1 MKSETI
7 LCVDD
12 EPVNLLLLEAV
23 LESGSYS
30 VLKAKNGREALEV
43 VSSNK
48 VDLVLLDV
56 MMPEMDGFE
65 TCKTIKENDDSRGI
79 PVVMITALI
88 SKEDRIRGIEAGA
101 DDFITKPF
109 DQAEILARI
118 KMLLKMKVLN
128 DRLNNAYTN
137 ISSLISYGELITTTF
152 SPQNFEFRSNID
164 SIVRRIIRPRD
175 EMIGMPEIV
184 IVGMAVGHGWEW
196 YRYQYSEADFVRR
209 ELSDNF
215 NESLTPSQSE
225 DSMIS
230 FYNNDSLNSP
240 SIERLVERLRAITPA
255 LENFSCY
262 TSPDLLVFA
271 INYGRDISSYDA
283 SVLKSLVVNSRFFKS
298 LSQQVKE
305 TDDAFKYTVYAL
317 ARASEVNDEDT
328 GNHIMRVGEY
338 CAAIADFIGMPD
350 DFIERI
356 RIQALLHDVGKIHT
370 PPQILRKPDKLTPE
384 EWDEIKKHTLY
395 GVKIIGEHPMF
406 EMARKIALS
415 HHERW
420 DGTGYPHGLHGE
432 DIPIE
437 GRITAV
443 ADVYD
448 ALRSTRPYKPAYDH
462 QKAFDIITSGKTRT
476 RPEHLDPRVLEAFK
490 SIHSR
495 FEDIYKNFIG

>member
-1 MKSETI
+1 MNNETI

-30 VLKAKNGREALEV
+30 VMKAKNGREALEV
-43 VSSNK
+43 VRSHK

-65 TCKTIKENDDSRGI
+65 TCRTIKDNPALRGI

-118 KMLLKMKVLN
+118 KMLLKMKLLN
-128 DRLNNAYTN
+128 DQLNDAYTN

-164 SIVRRIIRPRD
+164 SIVRQIIRSR
-175 EMIGMPEIV
+175 EEITGMPKV
-184 IVGMAVGHGWEW
+184 VVVGMAIDHGWEW
-196 YRYQYSEADFVRR
+196 YRYQYSGAEFTRR
-209 ELSDNF
+209 ELSCNL
-215 NESLTPSQSE
+215 NEYLASLKSDETT
-225 DSMIS
+225 IS
-230 FYNNDSLNSP
+230 FYNGDSLNSP
-240 SIERLVERLRAITPA
+240 PIAGLVEQLRSFTPV

-283 SVLKSLVVNSRFFKS
+283 SVLKSLVVNSRFLKS

-338 CAAIADFIGMPD
+338 CAAVADFIGMPS

-356 RIQALLHDVGKIHT
+356 RIQALLHDVGKIHI
-370 PPQILRKPDKLTPE
+370 PPHILRKPDKLSPE
-384 EWDEIKKHTLY
+384 EWEEIKKHPSY
-395 GVKIIGEHPMF
+395 GVKIIGDHPMF
-406 EMARKIALS
+406 AMARRIALS

-420 DGTGYPHGLHGE
+420 DGTGYPDGLKGE

-443 ADVYD
+443 ADLYD
-448 ALRSTRPYKPAYDH
+448 ALRSIRPYKPAYDH
-462 QKAFDIITSGKTRT
+462 KHTYEIITSGITRT
-476 RPEHLDPRVLEAFK
+476 RPEHLDPHILECFK
-490 SIHSR
+490 SIHLR
-495 FEDIYKNFIG
+495 FEEIYRNFIG